1 MLHVRQEFNPKQQ
14 EIRKNGT
21 MKKHLSYLIAVF
33 CFLSMSQAQADVF
46 PIDASQA
53 SKLGGYNP
61 GAYNTTDAL
70 NANYQQIDKSY
81 VQSLDDVT
89 KDEQIYDATVE
100 ENYAREGSIYNPHFM
115 LEKIV
120 FEGNTVKDIKE
131 SDLQN
136 LALEVLG
143 EDVYFDE
150 LLEVCSKVTNLY
162 RSKGYLTS
170 YATVPPQRI
179 VDGVAT
185 IKIVE
190 SKVGDMNI
198 EGEKWTREWYLKHI
212 IMGKAGLRQGD
223 VFNAKNLQ
231 RAMKEIN
238 REDYVQVQTE
248 IERQKGGDEN
258 TAITLNVRDRFPIN
272 FDVTYDD
279 YGRSYT
285 GAQRVSF
292 LLGMHNLTGLGDK
305 IYGGTILS
313 NGATGWMA
321 GYSLPISSYGTR
333 LSFDFNDSHVRLK
346 GPYRNLGVRGNAQSY
361 FFKLTQ
367 PLVQTAKSDLF
378 FYTGY
383 DLVNANTSWRNN
395 TGNPERLSTY
405 NLNVWRSGFYGMT
418 DDNYGRWIGNLGI
431 DFGMGGN
438 GHGATQDTTFFKV
451 SAGAT
456 RVQRLTARTAGI
468 VRVNGMYSP
477 NKLFAA
483 EQFQLGGPYTLRGY
497 QPAELIGD
505 YGVSGTVE
513 YRFPFPFLNH
523 ISQKL
528 DERVRLAI
536 FYDFG
541 WIGENGNVYNY
552 PKSFLQSVGFGSYL
566 SFTDWLTASFGV
578 GFPLG
583 EKKYGESTARF
594 YFSVNGDLDRLI
606 PLRKP
611 QKL

>member
-1 MLHVRQEFNPKQQ
+1 MRKQF
-14 EIRKNGT
+14 
-21 MKKHLSYLIAVF
+21 SYLIAVC
-33 CFLSMSQAQADVF
+33 CFLTINQVQADMFSADV
-46 PIDASQA
+46 ARNSA
-53 SKLGGYNP
+53 
-61 GAYNTTDAL
+61 GAYNTTEIENL
-70 NANYQQIDKSY
+70 KNYQIDKGY

-100 ENYAREGSIYNPHFM
+100 ENQAREGTIYNPHFL
-115 LEKIV
+115 LEKIN

-185 IKIVE
+185 IKIIE

-238 REDYVQVQTE
+238 KENYVQVQTE
-248 IERQKGGDEN
+248 IERQQTGDEN
-258 TAITLNVRDRFPIN
+258 TEITLNVRDRFPVN
-272 FDVTYDD
+272 LNVNYDD

-292 LLGMHNLTGLGDK
+292 LVGMDNLTGLGDK

-313 NGATGWMA
+313 SAATGWMA
-321 GYSLPISSYGTR
+321 GYSLPVSSYGTR

-346 GPYRNLGVRGNAQSY
+346 GPYRALNVKGNAQSY

-367 PLVQTAKSDLF
+367 PLIQTAKSDLF

-383 DLVNANTSWRNN
+383 DLVRANT
-395 TGNPERLSTY
+395 TADVAGNPLRLSNYT
-405 NLNVWRSGFYGMT
+405 LNVWRSGFYGMT
-418 DDNYGRWIGNLGI
+418 DDSYGRWIGNLGF

-438 GHGATQDTTFFKV
+438 GHGAVQDTSFFKLT
-451 SAGAT
+451 GGLT
-456 RVQRLTARTAGI
+456 RVQRLFARSLGI
-468 VRVNGMYSP
+468 IRVNGQYSP
-477 NKLFAA
+477 NDLFAA
-483 EQFQLGGPYTLRGY
+483 EQMQLGGPYTLRGY

-505 YGVSGTVE
+505 YGVTGTVE
-513 YRFPFPFLNH
+513 YRFPIPFLNR
-523 ISQKL
+523 IAPKL
-528 DERVRLAI
+528 DERIKLAG

-541 WIGENGNVYNY
+541 WIGENSHIYNY
-552 PKSFLQSVGFGSYL
+552 PKEFLHSVGFGTYIT
-566 SFTDWLTASFGV
+566 FADWLTAQIGV
-578 GFPLG
+578 GFPIG
-583 EKKYGESTARF
+583 HKYYGGGDARF
-594 YFSVNGDLDRLI
+594 YFSVNSDLDRLI
-606 PLRKP
+606 PLRNP

>member
-1 MLHVRQEFNPKQQ
+1 
-14 EIRKNGT
+14 
-21 MKKHLSYLIAVF
+21 MKKLSYLIAVF
-33 CFLSMSQAQADVF
+33 CFLSMSQAQAVEGL
-46 PIDASQA
+46 PSPATW
-53 SKLGGYNP
+53 GGYNP
-61 GAYNTTDAL
+61 GAYNTTDNL
-70 NANYQQIDKSY
+70 NANYQRIDKSY
-81 VQSLDDVT
+81 VQSLDNVT

-100 ENYAREGSIYNPHFM
+100 ENYAREGSVYNPHFL
-115 LEKIV
+115 LEKIN

-131 SDLQN
+131 EDLQA
-136 LALEVLG
+136 LAREVLG

-212 IMGKAGLRQGD
+212 IMGKAGLREGD

-238 REDYVQVQTE
+238 KEDYVQVQTE
-248 IERQKGGDEN
+248 IERQKEGDEN
-258 TAITLNVRDRFPIN
+258 TQITLNVRDRFPIDFN
-272 FDVTYDD
+272 VTYDD

-305 IYGGTILS
+305 IYGGSIIS
-313 NGATGWMA
+313 SGATGWMA
-321 GYSLPISSYGTR
+321 GYSLPVSSYGTR
-333 LSFDFNDSHVRLK
+333 LSFDFNDSHVRLG
-346 GPYRNLGVRGNAQSY
+346 GPYKGLGVKGNAQSY

-367 PLVQTAKSDLF
+367 PLIQTARSDLF
-378 FYTGY
+378 LYTGY
-383 DLVNANTSWRNN
+383 DLVNANTSMNSTVPGIARE
-395 TGNPERLSTY
+395 GLSDYT
-405 NLNVWRSGFYGMT
+405 LHVWRSGLYGMT
-418 DDNYGRWIGNLGI
+418 DDNYGRWIANLGI
-431 DFGMGGN
+431 DFGMGGHSDIN
-438 GHGATQDTTFFKV
+438 STKSDTTFFKL
-451 SAGAT
+451 SGGAT

-468 VRVNGMYSP
+468 VRVNAMYSP
-477 NKLFAA
+477 DKLFAA

-523 ISQKL
+523 LSQKL
-528 DERVRLAI
+528 DERVRLAV
-536 FYDFG
+536 FYDYG
-541 WIGENGNVYNY
+541 WIGENGNVYDY
-552 PKSFLQSVGFGSYL
+552 PKSFLQSVGCGAYL
-566 SFTDWLTASFGV
+566 TFTDWLTAQVGV

-583 EKKYGESTARF
+583 EKKYQESTARF

-606 PLRKP
+606 PLRNP

>member
-1 MLHVRQEFNPKQQ
+1 
-14 EIRKNGT
+14 
-21 MKKHLSYLIAVF
+21 MKKHLSYLIAVL

-46 PIDASQA
+46 PMDASQA

-70 NANYQQIDKSY
+70 NSNYQQIDKSY

-100 ENYAREGSIYNPHFM
+100 ENYERQGSIYNPHFM

-190 SKVGDMNI
+190 SRVGDMNI

-238 REDYVQVQTE
+238 KEDYVQVQTE

-258 TAITLNVRDRFPIN
+258 TEITLNVRDRFPIN

-305 IYGGTILS
+305 IYGGSILS

-346 GPYRNLGVRGNAQSY
+346 GPYRNMGVKGNAQSY

-367 PLVQTAKSDLF
+367 PLIQTAKSDLF

-383 DLVNANTSWRNN
+383 DLVNANTSWKNN
-395 TGNPERLSTY
+395 TANPERLSTY
-405 NLNVWRSGFYGMT
+405 NLNVWRSGLYGMT

-438 GHGATQDTTFFKV
+438 GHGAKQDTTFFKV

-483 EQFQLGGPYTLRGY
+483 E
-497 QPAELIGD
+497 
-505 YGVSGTVE
+505 
-513 YRFPFPFLNH
+513 
-523 ISQKL
+523 
-528 DERVRLAI
+528 
-536 FYDFG
+536 
-541 WIGENGNVYNY
+541 
-552 PKSFLQSVGFGSYL
+552 
-566 SFTDWLTASFGV
+566 
-578 GFPLG
+578 
-583 EKKYGESTARF
+583 
-594 YFSVNGDLDRLI
+594 
-606 PLRKP
+606 
-611 QKL
+611 

>member
-1 MLHVRQEFNPKQQ
+1 
-14 EIRKNGT
+14 

-33 CFLSMSQAQADVF
+33 CFLSMSQAQAEVF
-46 PIDASQA
+46 PNSAT
-53 SKLGGYNP
+53 LGGYNP
-61 GAYNTTDAL
+61 GAYNTTDNL

-100 ENYAREGSIYNPHFM
+100 ENYSREGSIYNPHFL
-115 LEKIV
+115 LEKIN

-131 SDLQN
+131 EDLQA
-136 LALEVLG
+136 LAREVLG

-185 IKIVE
+185 IKIIE
-190 SKVGDMNI
+190 SKVGEMNI

-212 IMGKAGLRQGD
+212 IMGKAGLREGD

-238 REDYVQVQTE
+238 KEDYVQVQTE

-258 TAITLNVRDRFPIN
+258 TAITLNVRDRFPIDFN
-272 FDVTYDD
+272 VTYDD

-305 IYGGTILS
+305 IYGGSIIS

-321 GYSLPISSYGTR
+321 GYSLPVSSYGTR

-346 GPYRNLGVRGNAQSY
+346 GPYRNLNVKGNAQSY

-367 PLVQTAKSDLF
+367 PLIQTAKSDLF

-383 DLVNANTSWRNN
+383 DYVRANTSAYNN
-395 TGNPERLSTY
+395 RPNPERLSTY
-405 NLNVWRSGFYGMT
+405 TLHVWRSGLYGMT
-418 DDNYGRWIGNLGI
+418 DDSYGRWIGNLGI
-431 DFGMGGN
+431 DFGMGGD
-438 GHGATQDTTFFKV
+438 GYGATQDTSFFKI
-451 SAGAT
+451 SGGAT

-468 VRVNGMYSP
+468 VRVNAMYSP

-523 ISQKL
+523 LSQKL

-541 WIGENGNVYNY
+541 WIGENGGVYNY
-552 PKSFLQSVGFGSYL
+552 PTSFLHSVGCGAYITFA
-566 SFTDWLTASFGV
+566 DWLTGSVGI
-578 GFPLG
+578 GFPFTRS
-583 EKKYGESTARF
+583 YSESTARF
-594 YFSVNGDLDRLI
+594 YFSLNGDLDRLI
-606 PLRKP
+606 PLRNP

>member
-1 MLHVRQEFNPKQQ
+1 
-14 EIRKNGT
+14 
-21 MKKHLSYLIAVF
+21 MKKNLSYLIAAL
-33 CFLSMSQAQADVF
+33 CFLSMSQAQAAVF
-46 PIDASQA
+46 PDATI
-53 SKLGGYNP
+53 GGYSP
-61 GAYNTTDAL
+61 AAYNTTEIQ
-70 NANYQQIDKSY
+70 NANYERIDKSY

-100 ENYAREGSIYNPHFM
+100 ENYAREGSIYNPHFL
-115 LEKIV
+115 LEKIN

-143 EDVYFDE
+143 EDIYFDE

-190 SKVGDMNI
+190 SKVGEMNI

-212 IMGKAGLRQGD
+212 IMGKAGLREGD

-238 REDYVQVQTE
+238 KEDYVQVQTE
-248 IERQKGGDEN
+248 IERQKDGDEN

-272 FDVTYDD
+272 LNVGYDD

-285 GAQRVSF
+285 GAQRVSI

-313 NGATGWMA
+313 SGATGWMA
-321 GYSLPISSYGTR
+321 GYSLPVSSYGTR
-333 LSFDFNDSHVRLK
+333 LSFDFNDSHVRLC
-346 GPYRNLGVRGNAQSY
+346 GPYKGLNVKGNAQSY

-367 PLVQTAKSDLF
+367 PLIQTARSDLF

-383 DLVNANTSWRNN
+383 DLVNANTSWQNG
-395 TGNPERLSTY
+395 TPNPERLSTY
-405 NLNVWRSGFYGMT
+405 NLHVWRSGLYGMT
-418 DDNYGRWIGNLGI
+418 DDSYGRWIGNLGI

-438 GHGATQDTTFFKV
+438 GHGAIQDTSFFKLTG
-451 SAGAT
+451 GAT
-456 RVQRLTARTAGI
+456 RVQRLWGRSNGI
-468 VRVNGMYSP
+468 VRVNAMYSP

-513 YRFPFPFLNH
+513 YRFPIPFFNR
-523 ISQKL
+523 IAPKL
-528 DERVRLAI
+528 DERIRLAA
-536 FYDFG
+536 FYDYG
-541 WIGENGNVYNY
+541 WIGENGNVYDY
-552 PKSFLQSVGFGSYL
+552 PKSFLHSVGCGAYITFA
-566 SFTDWLTASFGV
+566 DWLTAQVGV

-583 EKKYGESTARF
+583 AKKYGESTARF

-606 PLRKP
+606 PLRNP